1 MCNREVV
8 ADGLISRFF
17 YILDIKS
24 VIVKIYFDSITKA
37 TGDTKKAR
45 FSRPHGFPPPQ
56 WLPGVNQHGYA
67 LCLISKACDNVG
79 RKGRGCGCVH
89 MRSWLVFL
97 KYENCPLA
105 VKKSL
110 SELASFDFLERV
122 KLFL

>member
-1 MCNREVV
+1 MYNREVV
-8 ADGLISRFF
+8 AAALISRFF

-45 FSRPHGFPPPQ
+45 FSRPG
-56 WLPGVNQHGYA
+56 GSNGYA
-67 LCLISKACDNVG
+67 FRLISKACDNVG
-79 RKGRGCGCVH
+79 RKGSGCGCVH

-97 KYENCPLA
+97 KYKNCPLA

-110 SELASFDFLERV
+110 SELREF
-122 KLFL
+122 